1 MSSTPS
7 PQDFI
12 GILLSSE
19 LFKLLFD
26 HNLNGISPSRSLHPK
41 HPPMVVNLIDRV
53 KHSFSKDKKLS
64 SALYGILG
72 FYPHNLEFY
81 RAALAHK
88 SQSYRNRAGKPVN
101 NERLEYLGDAI
112 LEAVVSDIVYHRYP
126 RKREG
131 FLTSTRSKI
140 VQRSSLNKLSA
151 DLGLDRLIKTTAQ
164 PGPRSN
170 NIGGNAFEALMGAV
184 YLDRGYHHCQW
195 FIEKRIIG
203 RLLDID
209 GVANKEVNFKSKLL
223 EWTQKNRILAE
234 YKLEEKAD
242 ENNGTQLFHSSVV
255 LEGIVAGTGE
265 GHSKKES
272 QQIAAKE
279 ALTKLRR
286 EPKFL
291 DSIYRAKEKRTAME
305 ADEVC
310 VVPRID
316 EIEEEI
322 AQEAKPHVSR
332 NAKLAPSR
340 TPKAKKNAAKPAAA
354 EEKGDNKPATGA
366 KRAPKQT
373 ASNEAT
379 TAPAKQNEQP
389 KRNEGRKEQQNAA
402 QKDMKQ
408 GAESSQKENA
418 PSQKDNAQ
426 PQKGNAP
433 SQKETAQNQKETPAA
448 QKEADASQK
457 QQKSTQ
463 KSADNAQRN
472 ADASQKNGE
481 AAPKN
486 AEAAQRKKNASSE
499 EYNAPTS
506 AEPYDETQQ
515 DTSDAD
521 MRQERAPRRRPSR
534 RSRRATA
541 LPPVDGTPR
550 NEAEAEREA
559 IVRQAEEAAY
569 SQE

>member
-1 MSSTPS
+1 
-7 PQDFI
+7 
-12 GILLSSE
+12 
-19 LFKLLFD
+19 
-26 HNLNGISPSRSLHPK
+26 
-41 HPPMVVNLIDRV
+41 MVVNLIDRV

-340 TPKAKKNAAKPAAA
+340 TPKAKKNAAKSAAA
-354 EEKGDNKPATGA
+354 EEKGDNKPAAGA

-373 ASNEAT
+373 AGNEAA
-379 TAPAKQNEQP
+379 TAQAKQNEQP

-408 GAESSQKENA
+408 GAEPSQKENAPSQKENA

-448 QKEADASQK
+448 QKEADTSQK

-506 AEPYDETQQ
+506 AEPYDETLQ

>member
-1 MSSTPS
+1 
-7 PQDFI
+7 
-12 GILLSSE
+12 
-19 LFKLLFD
+19 
-26 HNLNGISPSRSLHPK
+26 
-41 HPPMVVNLIDRV
+41 MVVNLIDRV

-389 KRNEGRKEQQNAA
+389 KRNESRKEQQNAA

-408 GAESSQKENA
+408 GAEPSQRENT

-433 SQKETAQNQKETPAA
+433 SQKETAQNQKDNPAA

-457 QQKSTQ
+457 QQKSAQ
-463 KSADNAQRN
+463 KSADNAQKN
-472 ADASQKNGE
+472 VDASQKNGE
-481 AAPKN
+481 AASKN
-486 AEAAQRKKNASSE
+486 AEAAQRKKNAPSE

>member
-1 MSSTPS
+1 
-7 PQDFI
+7 
-12 GILLSSE
+12 
-19 LFKLLFD
+19 
-26 HNLNGISPSRSLHPK
+26 
-41 HPPMVVNLIDRV
+41 MVINLIDRV
-53 KHSFSKDKKLS
+53 KLSFSKDKKLS

-72 FYPHNLEFY
+72 FYPHNLEYY

-112 LEAVVSDIVYHRYP
+112 LEAVVSDIVFHRYP

-184 YLDRGYHHCQW
+184 YLDRGYRHCQW

-223 EWTQKNRILAE
+223 EWTQKNRIQAE
-234 YKLEEKAD
+234 YTFEEQSD
-242 ENNGTQLFHSSVV
+242 ENNTAIEFRSAVV
-255 LEGIVAGTGE
+255 LEGIVAGKGV

-291 DSIYRAKEKRTAME
+291 DSIYRSKEKRTAME
-305 ADEVC
+305 ADEIC

-322 AQEAKPHVSR
+322 AKEANPHLR
-332 NAKLAPSR
+332 NAKLAPGKAPKARRNAPRPQAANNTANNADNATDKERTQPAAKR
-340 TPKAKKNAAKPAAA
+340 TPRANAATPPAKPAAS
-354 EEKGDNKPATGA
+354 ES
-366 KRAPKQT
+366 Q
-373 ASNEAT
+373 
-379 TAPAKQNEQP
+379 
-389 KRNEGRKEQQNAA
+389 RNEPNREPVRRPKEQTEPQALIPP
-402 QKDMKQ
+402 MP
-408 GAESSQKENA
+408 AEK
-418 PSQKDNAQ
+418 PV
-426 PQKGNAP
+426 
-433 SQKETAQNQKETPAA
+433 PA
-448 QKEADASQK
+448 EA
-457 QQKSTQ
+457 
-463 KSADNAQRN
+463 SADNV
-472 ADASQKNGE
+472 
-481 AAPKN
+481 P
-486 AEAAQRKKNASSE
+486 E
-499 EYNAPTS
+499 E
-506 AEPYDETQQ
+506 EP
-515 DTSDAD
+515 
-521 MRQERAPRRRPSR
+521 RQERQERTERPQRRRYPRRPRRP
-534 RSRRATA
+534 ADVPA
-541 LPPVDGTPR
+541 VDGTPR
-550 NEAEAEREA
+550 NAAEAEREA
-559 IVRQAEEAAY
+559 IVQQAEEAAY
-569 SQE
+569 GENSQND

>member
-1 MSSTPS
+1 M
-7 PQDFI
+7 
-12 GILLSSE
+12 
-19 LFKLLFD
+19 FKLLFD

-41 HPPMVVNLIDRV
+41 HPLMVVNLIDRV

-373 ASNEAT
+373 ANNEAT

-486 AEAAQRKKNASSE
+486 AEAAQRKKNAPSE
-499 EYNAPTS
+499 EYNAATS
-506 AEPYDETQQ
+506 AEPYDETLQ

>member
-1 MSSTPS
+1 
-7 PQDFI
+7 
-12 GILLSSE
+12 
-19 LFKLLFD
+19 
-26 HNLNGISPSRSLHPK
+26 
-41 HPPMVVNLIDRV
+41 MVVNLIDRV

-242 ENNGTQLFHSSVV
+242 ENNGTQLFLSSVV
-255 LEGIVAGTGE
+255 LEGIVAGIGE
-265 GHSKKES
+265 GHSKKEG

-322 AQEAKPHVSR
+322 AQETKTHVSR

-340 TPKAKKNAAKPAAA
+340 TPKAKKNTAKPAVA
-354 EEKGDNKPATGA
+354 EEKTDNKPVQNA
-366 KRAPKQT
+366 KRNPKT
-373 ASNEAT
+373 AADKEAGS
-379 TAPAKQNEQP
+379 APAKLNEQP
-389 KRNEGRKEQQNAA
+389 KRNEGRKEQQNTPQKDVKQSSEPA
-402 QKDMKQ
+402 QKDNPQLQKENAQ
-408 GAESSQKENA
+408 SQKENA
-418 PSQKDNAQ
+418 QPLKETSLNQKEAS
-426 PQKGNAP
+426 AA
-433 SQKETAQNQKETPAA
+433 QKETAP
-448 QKEADASQK
+448 SQK
-457 QQKSTQ
+457 QQKAAQ
-463 KSADNAQRN
+463 KQSDDVQRN
-472 ADASQKNGE
+472 ADASQRNGEASQKNGE
-481 AAPKN
+481 TSQKSSEAARRN
-486 AEAAQRKKNASSE
+486 AEVSQRNADTAQRNADTAQRKKDVAGE
-499 EYNAPTS
+499 E
-506 AEPYDETQQ
+506 
-515 DTSDAD
+515 SDAMPSQD
-521 MRQERAPRRRPSR
+521 LNDEAQQGMSDTDTRQERAPRRRPSR
-534 RSRRATA
+534 RSRRTSA

-550 NEAEAEREA
+550 NEDEAEREA
-559 IVRQAEEAAY
+559 IVREAEEAAY

>member
-1 MSSTPS
+1 M
-7 PQDFI
+7 
-12 GILLSSE
+12 
-19 LFKLLFD
+19 FKLLFD
-26 HNLNGISPSRSLHPK
+26 NNLNGISPSRSLHPK

-373 ASNEAT
+373 ANNEAT

-402 QKDMKQ
+402 QKEMKQ
-408 GAESSQKENA
+408 GAEPSQKENA

-448 QKEADASQK
+448 QKETDASQK
-457 QQKSTQ
+457 QQKSAQ

-486 AEAAQRKKNASSE
+486 AEAAQRKKNAPSE

-521 MRQERAPRRRPSR
+521 TRQERAPRRRPSR
-534 RSRRATA
+534 RSRRTTA

>member
-1 MSSTPS
+1 
-7 PQDFI
+7 
-12 GILLSSE
+12 
-19 LFKLLFD
+19 
-26 HNLNGISPSRSLHPK
+26 
-41 HPPMVVNLIDRV
+41 MVVNLIDRV

-242 ENNGTQLFHSSVV
+242 ENNATQLFHSSVV

-373 ASNEAT
+373 AGNEAT

-408 GAESSQKENA
+408 GAEPSQKENA

-457 QQKSTQ
+457 QQKSAQ

-481 AAPKN
+481 ASQKNGEAAQRN

-499 EYNAPTS
+499 EYNAPAS
-506 AEPYDETQQ
+506 AEPYDETLQ

-534 RSRRATA
+534 RSRRAAA

>member
-1 MSSTPS
+1 M
-7 PQDFI
+7 
-12 GILLSSE
+12 
-19 LFKLLFD
+19 FKLLFD

-41 HPPMVVNLIDRV
+41 HPLMVVNLIDRV

-373 ASNEAT
+373 ANNEAT

-408 GAESSQKENA
+408 GAEPSQKENA

-426 PQKGNAP
+426 PQKGKAP
-433 SQKETAQNQKETPAA
+433 SQKETAQNQKDNPAA

-457 QQKSTQ
+457 QQKSAQ

-486 AEAAQRKKNASSE
+486 AEAAQRKKNAPSE

-515 DTSDAD
+515 DTSDTD

>member
-1 MSSTPS
+1 M
-7 PQDFI
+7 
-12 GILLSSE
+12 
-19 LFKLLFD
+19 FKLLFD
-26 HNLNGISPSRSLHPK
+26 HNLNGICPSRSLHPK
-41 HPPMVVNLIDRV
+41 YPPMVVNLIDRV

-373 ASNEAT
+373 ANNEAT

-408 GAESSQKENA
+408 GAEPSQKENA

-457 QQKSTQ
+457 QQKSAQ

-506 AEPYDETQQ
+506 AEPYDETLQ

-534 RSRRATA
+534 RSRRAAA

>member
-1 MSSTPS
+1 
-7 PQDFI
+7 
-12 GILLSSE
+12 
-19 LFKLLFD
+19 
-26 HNLNGISPSRSLHPK
+26 
-41 HPPMVVNLIDRV
+41 MVVNLIDRV

-354 EEKGDNKPATGA
+354 EEKSDNKPATGA

-373 ASNEAT
+373 ANNEAT

-408 GAESSQKENA
+408 GAEPSQKENA

-457 QQKSTQ
+457 QQKSAQ

-481 AAPKN
+481 ASQKNGEAAQRN

-506 AEPYDETQQ
+506 AEPYDETLQ

-534 RSRRATA
+534 RSRRAAA

>member
-1 MSSTPS
+1 M
-7 PQDFI
+7 
-12 GILLSSE
+12 
-19 LFKLLFD
+19 FKLLFD
-26 HNLNGISPSRSLHPK
+26 HNLNRISPSRSLHTK

-322 AQEAKPHVSR
+322 AQEAKPYVSR

-408 GAESSQKENA
+408 GAEPSQKENA

-457 QQKSTQ
+457 QQKSAQ

-481 AAPKN
+481 AAQRN

-506 AEPYDETQQ
+506 AEPYDETLQ

-534 RSRRATA
+534 RSRRAAA

>member
-1 MSSTPS
+1 
-7 PQDFI
+7 
-12 GILLSSE
+12 
-19 LFKLLFD
+19 
-26 HNLNGISPSRSLHPK
+26 
-41 HPPMVVNLIDRV
+41 MVVNLIDRV

-255 LEGIVAGTGE
+255 LEGIVAGTGLDVVHHYRNRALAVGIVGRLFQAGE
-265 GHSKKES
+265 RVGVQGNRGRLRSSRRFRSGGGGCFRGGGRAAGSEQARCQGQH
-272 QQIAAKE
+272 QQQRNYTPQE
-279 ALTKLRR
+279 NTFFQNVVLERLM
-286 EPKFL
+286 
-291 DSIYRAKEKRTAME
+291 RA
-305 ADEVC
+305 
-310 VVPRID
+310 
-316 EIEEEI
+316 
-322 AQEAKPHVSR
+322 
-332 NAKLAPSR
+332 
-340 TPKAKKNAAKPAAA
+340 
-354 EEKGDNKPATGA
+354 G
-366 KRAPKQT
+366 
-373 ASNEAT
+373 
-379 TAPAKQNEQP
+379 
-389 KRNEGRKEQQNAA
+389 
-402 QKDMKQ
+402 
-408 GAESSQKENA
+408 
-418 PSQKDNAQ
+418 
-426 PQKGNAP
+426 
-433 SQKETAQNQKETPAA
+433 
-448 QKEADASQK
+448 
-457 QQKSTQ
+457 
-463 KSADNAQRN
+463 KSAPPYEKYCSIKSRYGKDEN
-472 ADASQKNGE
+472 D
-481 AAPKN
+481 
-486 AEAAQRKKNASSE
+486 KKVSNSGVNCE
-499 EYNAPTS
+499 N
-506 AEPYDETQQ
+506 
-515 DTSDAD
+515 
-521 MRQERAPRRRPSR
+521 
-534 RSRRATA
+534 
-541 LPPVDGTPR
+541 
-550 NEAEAEREA
+550 N
-559 IVRQAEEAAY
+559 
-569 SQE
+569 

>member
-1 MSSTPS
+1 
-7 PQDFI
+7 
-12 GILLSSE
+12 
-19 LFKLLFD
+19 
-26 HNLNGISPSRSLHPK
+26 
-41 HPPMVVNLIDRV
+41 MVVNLIDRV

-322 AQEAKPHVSR
+322 AQETKPHVSR

-354 EEKGDNKPATGA
+354 EEKGDNKLATGA

-373 ASNEAT
+373 ANNEAT

-408 GAESSQKENA
+408 GAEPSQKENA

-457 QQKSTQ
+457 QQKSAQ

-472 ADASQKNGE
+472 ADASQKNSE

-486 AEAAQRKKNASSE
+486 AEAAQRKKNAPSE
-499 EYNAPTS
+499 EYNAPAS
-506 AEPYDETQQ
+506 AEPYDETLQ

-534 RSRRATA
+534 RSRRAAA

>member
-1 MSSTPS
+1 M
-7 PQDFI
+7 
-12 GILLSSE
+12 
-19 LFKLLFD
+19 FKLLFD
-26 HNLNGISPSRSLHPK
+26 HNLNGICPSRSLHPK
-41 HPPMVVNLIDRV
+41 YPPMVVNLIDRV

-373 ASNEAT
+373 ANNEAT

-408 GAESSQKENA
+408 GAEPSQKENA

-457 QQKSTQ
+457 QQKSAQ

-481 AAPKN
+481 AAQRN
-486 AEAAQRKKNASSE
+486 AEAAQRKKNAPSE

-521 MRQERAPRRRPSR
+521 MRQECAPRRRPSR
-534 RSRRATA
+534 RSRRAAA

>member
-1 MSSTPS
+1 MYIPTFVSCLQNN
-7 PQDFI
+7 PQ
-12 GILLSSE
+12 
-19 LFKLLFD
+19 
-26 HNLNGISPSRSLHPK
+26 
-41 HPPMVVNLIDRV
+41 MVVNLIDRV

-64 SALYGILG
+64 SALYDILG

-112 LEAVVSDIVYHRYP
+112 LEAVVSDIVFHRYP

-151 DLGLDRLIKTTAQ
+151 DLGLDRLIKTTAL

-234 YKLEEKAD
+234 YTLEEKVN
-242 ENNGTQLFHSSVV
+242 EENGTQEFHSAVV
-255 LEGIVAGTGE
+255 LEGIVAGKGV

-310 VVPRID
+310 VVPRIE
-316 EIEEEI
+316 EIEAEI
-322 AQEAKPHVSR
+322 SQTPNPHMSR
-332 NAKLAPSR
+332 NAKLAPGR
-340 TPKAKKNAAKPAAA
+340 APKPKRNAQKPAAANGNADEKTEANGKRAQKPAAATPAAKPADAKRKDVRRDVANAPQNKNADGRMPKANDGEKNAA
-354 EEKGDNKPATGA
+354 E
-366 KRAPKQT
+366 
-373 ASNEAT
+373 S
-379 TAPAKQNEQP
+379 APAL
-389 KRNEGRKEQQNAA
+389 
-402 QKDMKQ
+402 
-408 GAESSQKENA
+408 
-418 PSQKDNAQ
+418 
-426 PQKGNAP
+426 
-433 SQKETAQNQKETPAA
+433 
-448 QKEADASQK
+448 ADATLK
-457 QQKSTQ
+457 
-463 KSADNAQRN
+463 
-472 ADASQKNGE
+472 KNMPAVEKPQEPTTE
-481 AAPKN
+481 AAPADTPQATAVDN
-486 AEAAQRKKNASSE
+486 A
-499 EYNAPTS
+499 T
-506 AEPYDETQQ
+506 
-515 DTSDAD
+515 
-521 MRQERAPRRRPSR
+521 RQEREPRRRPARRQR
-534 RSRRATA
+534 RSTA
-541 LPPVDGTPR
+541 LPAIDGTPR
-550 NEAEAEREA
+550 NVAEAEREA
-559 IVRQAEEAAY
+559 IVQQAEEAAY
-569 SQE
+569 NEL

>member
-1 MSSTPS
+1 
-7 PQDFI
+7 
-12 GILLSSE
+12 
-19 LFKLLFD
+19 
-26 HNLNGISPSRSLHPK
+26 
-41 HPPMVVNLIDRV
+41 MVVNLIDRV

-373 ASNEAT
+373 ANNEAT

-389 KRNEGRKEQQNAA
+389 KRNEGRKEQKNAA

-408 GAESSQKENA
+408 GAEPSQKENAPTQKDNA

-433 SQKETAQNQKETPAA
+433 AQKETAQNQKETPAA
-448 QKEADASQK
+448 QKETDASQK
-457 QQKSTQ
+457 QQKSAQ

-472 ADASQKNGE
+472 ADVSQKNGE

-486 AEAAQRKKNASSE
+486 AEAAQRKKSASSE
-499 EYNAPTS
+499 EDNAPTS
-506 AEPYDETQQ
+506 AEPYDETPQ

-534 RSRRATA
+534 RSRRAAA

>member
-1 MSSTPS
+1 M
-7 PQDFI
+7 
-12 GILLSSE
+12 
-19 LFKLLFD
+19 FKLLFD
-26 HNLNGISPSRSLHPK
+26 HNLNGICPSRSLHPK
-41 HPPMVVNLIDRV
+41 YPPMVVNLIDRV

-373 ASNEAT
+373 ANNEAT
-379 TAPAKQNEQP
+379 TASAKQNEQP

-408 GAESSQKENA
+408 GAEPSQKENA

-457 QQKSTQ
+457 QQKSAQ
-463 KSADNAQRN
+463 KSTDNAQRN

-481 AAPKN
+481 AAQRN

-506 AEPYDETQQ
+506 AEPYDETLQ

-534 RSRRATA
+534 RSRRAAA

>member
-1 MSSTPS
+1 M
-7 PQDFI
+7 
-12 GILLSSE
+12 
-19 LFKLLFD
+19 FKLLFD
-26 HNLNGISPSRSLHPK
+26 HNINGISPTRSLHPK

-373 ASNEAT
+373 ANNEAT

-402 QKDMKQ
+402 QKDTKQ
-408 GAESSQKENA
+408 GAEPSQKENA

-457 QQKSTQ
+457 QQKSAQ

-486 AEAAQRKKNASSE
+486 AEAAQRKKNAPSE

>member
-1 MSSTPS
+1 M
-7 PQDFI
+7 
-12 GILLSSE
+12 
-19 LFKLLFD
+19 FKLLFD

-41 HPPMVVNLIDRV
+41 HPLMVVNLIDRV

-373 ASNEAT
+373 ANNEAT

-389 KRNEGRKEQQNAA
+389 KRNESRKEQQNAA

-408 GAESSQKENA
+408 GAEPSQRENT

-433 SQKETAQNQKETPAA
+433 SQKETAQNQKDNPAA

-457 QQKSTQ
+457 QQKSAQ
-463 KSADNAQRN
+463 KSADNAQKN
-472 ADASQKNGE
+472 VDASQKNGE
-481 AAPKN
+481 AASKN
-486 AEAAQRKKNASSE
+486 AEAAQRKKNAPSE

>member
-1 MSSTPS
+1 
-7 PQDFI
+7 
-12 GILLSSE
+12 
-19 LFKLLFD
+19 
-26 HNLNGISPSRSLHPK
+26 
-41 HPPMVVNLIDRV
+41 MVINLIDRV

-72 FYPHNLEFY
+72 FYPHNLEYY

-112 LEAVVSDIVYHRYP
+112 LEAVVSDIVFHRYP

-151 DLGLDRLIKTTAQ
+151 DLGLDRLIKTTAL
-164 PGPRSN
+164 PGPKSN

-234 YKLEEKAD
+234 YALEQQSD
-242 ENNGTQLFHSSVV
+242 DNNANITFCSTLS
-255 LEGIVAGTGE
+255 LEGIVAGVGT

-305 ADEVC
+305 ADEIC

-322 AQEAKPHVSR
+322 TKQANPQMSPH
-332 NAKLAPSR
+332 AKLAPQR
-340 TPKAKKNAAKPAAA
+340 PQKNKNIAAKTAKKEAKATAKAAVKPVETDSPKSSASNKKQSDNKEKDAQATSAPKPQKQEQSKPNVTNDAPIVAVKETVVEEDNINVSLSEQNVETKEETARQPRPARRRGSRRPRPANNADTA
-354 EEKGDNKPATGA
+354 EET
-366 KRAPKQT
+366 
-373 ASNEAT
+373 
-379 TAPAKQNEQP
+379 
-389 KRNEGRKEQQNAA
+389 
-402 QKDMKQ
+402 
-408 GAESSQKENA
+408 
-418 PSQKDNAQ
+418 
-426 PQKGNAP
+426 
-433 SQKETAQNQKETPAA
+433 KETAEVTAE
-448 QKEADASQK
+448 EANADKNSNA
-457 QQKSTQ
+457 
-463 KSADNAQRN
+463 SADDR
-472 ADASQKNGE
+472 
-481 AAPKN
+481 
-486 AEAAQRKKNASSE
+486 RSS
-499 EYNAPTS
+499 
-506 AEPYDETQQ
+506 
-515 DTSDAD
+515 
-521 MRQERAPRRRPSR
+521 APRDKSR
-534 RSRRATA
+534 RYRRSTA
-541 LPPVDGTPR
+541 LPQVEGTPR
-550 NEAEAEREA
+550 NAAEAEREA
-559 IVRQAEEAAY
+559 IVRMAEEAAY
-569 SQE
+569 SQNGEDE

>member
-1 MSSTPS
+1 
-7 PQDFI
+7 
-12 GILLSSE
+12 
-19 LFKLLFD
+19 
-26 HNLNGISPSRSLHPK
+26 
-41 HPPMVVNLIDRV
+41 MVVNLIDRV

-164 PGPRSN
+164 PGPRNN

-242 ENNGTQLFHSSVV
+242 ENNGTQLFQSSVV
-255 LEGIVAGTGE
+255 LEGIVAGIGE

-322 AQEAKPHVSR
+322 AQETKTHVSR

-340 TPKAKKNAAKPAAA
+340 TPKAKKNTAKPAVA
-354 EEKGDNKPATGA
+354 EEKADNKPVQNA
-366 KRAPKQT
+366 KRNPK
-373 ASNEAT
+373 AAADKEAGS
-379 TAPAKQNEQP
+379 APAKLNEQP
-389 KRNEGRKEQQNAA
+389 KRNEGRKEQQNTPQKDVKQSSEPA
-402 QKDMKQ
+402 QKDNPQPQKDNVT
-408 GAESSQKENA
+408 SQKNDTQALRGNTQPLKENA
-418 PSQKDNAQ
+418 Q
-426 PQKGNAP
+426 PL
-433 SQKETAQNQKETPAA
+433 KETSLNQKEASAA
-448 QKEADASQK
+448 QKETVPSQK
-457 QQKSTQ
+457 QQKAAQ
-463 KSADNAQRN
+463 KQSDDVQRN
-472 ADASQKNGE
+472 ADASQRNGE
-481 AAPKN
+481 ASQKSGEASQKSNEAAQRN
-486 AEAAQRKKNASSE
+486 ADTAQRKKNVAGE
-499 EYNAPTS
+499 E
-506 AEPYDETQQ
+506 
-515 DTSDAD
+515 SDAMPSQD
-521 MRQERAPRRRPSR
+521 LNDEAQQGMSDTDTRQERAPRRRPSR
-534 RSRRATA
+534 RSRRTSA

-559 IVRQAEEAAY
+559 IVREAEEAAY

>member
-1 MSSTPS
+1 
-7 PQDFI
+7 
-12 GILLSSE
+12 
-19 LFKLLFD
+19 
-26 HNLNGISPSRSLHPK
+26 
-41 HPPMVVNLIDRV
+41 MVVNLIDRV

-242 ENNGTQLFHSSVV
+242 ENNATQLFHSSVV
-255 LEGIVAGTGE
+255 LEGIIAGTGE

-354 EEKGDNKPATGA
+354 EEKGDNKPTTGA

-373 ASNEAT
+373 ASNEAA

-402 QKDMKQ
+402 QKEMKQ
-408 GAESSQKENA
+408 GAEPSQKENA
-418 PSQKDNAQ
+418 LSQKDNAQ

-457 QQKSTQ
+457 QQKSAQ

-486 AEAAQRKKNASSE
+486 AEAAQRKKNAPSE

>member
-1 MSSTPS
+1 
-7 PQDFI
+7 
-12 GILLSSE
+12 
-19 LFKLLFD
+19 
-26 HNLNGISPSRSLHPK
+26 
-41 HPPMVVNLIDRV
+41 MVVNLIDRV

-255 LEGIVAGTGE
+255 LEGIVAGRTLEE
-265 GHSKKES
+265 G
-272 QQIAAKE
+272 
-279 ALTKLRR
+279 
-286 EPKFL
+286 
-291 DSIYRAKEKRTAME
+291 
-305 ADEVC
+305 
-310 VVPRID
+310 
-316 EIEEEI
+316 
-322 AQEAKPHVSR
+322 
-332 NAKLAPSR
+332 
-340 TPKAKKNAAKPAAA
+340 KPADCS
-354 EEKGDNKPATGA
+354 EGGA
-366 KRAPKQT
+366 HQT
-373 ASNEAT
+373 APRT
-379 TAPAKQNEQP
+379 GIP
-389 KRNEGRKEQQNAA
+389 
-402 QKDMKQ
+402 
-408 GAESSQKENA
+408 
-418 PSQKDNAQ
+418 
-426 PQKGNAP
+426 
-433 SQKETAQNQKETPAA
+433 
-448 QKEADASQK
+448 
-457 QQKSTQ
+457 
-463 KSADNAQRN
+463 
-472 ADASQKNGE
+472 
-481 AAPKN
+481 
-486 AEAAQRKKNASSE
+486 
-499 EYNAPTS
+499 
-506 AEPYDETQQ
+506 
-515 DTSDAD
+515 
-521 MRQERAPRRRPSR
+521 RQHLPRQ
-534 RSRRATA
+534 
-541 LPPVDGTPR
+541 
-550 NEAEAEREA
+550 REA
-559 IVRQAEEAAY
+559 HGDGGR
-569 SQE
+569 

>member
-1 MSSTPS
+1 M
-7 PQDFI
+7 
-12 GILLSSE
+12 
-19 LFKLLFD
+19 FKLLFD

-41 HPPMVVNLIDRV
+41 HPLMVVNLIDRV

-316 EIEEEI
+316 EIEKEI

-354 EEKGDNKPATGA
+354 EEKGDNKPAPGA

-373 ASNEAT
+373 ASNETT

-408 GAESSQKENA
+408 GAEPSQRENA

-433 SQKETAQNQKETPAA
+433 SQKETAQNQKDNPAA

-486 AEAAQRKKNASSE
+486 AEAAQRKKNAPSE

-506 AEPYDETQQ
+506 AEPYDETLQ

>member
-1 MSSTPS
+1 M
-7 PQDFI
+7 
-12 GILLSSE
+12 
-19 LFKLLFD
+19 FKLLFD
-26 HNLNGISPSRSLHPK
+26 HNINGISPSRSLHPK
-41 HPPMVVNLIDRV
+41 YPPMVVNLIDRV

-354 EEKGDNKPATGA
+354 EEKGDNKPAIGA
-366 KRAPKQT
+366 KRTPKQT
-373 ASNEAT
+373 ANNEAT

-402 QKDMKQ
+402 QKEMKQ
-408 GAESSQKENA
+408 GAEPSQKENT

-457 QQKSTQ
+457 QQKPAQ

-481 AAPKN
+481 AAQRN

-506 AEPYDETQQ
+506 AEPYDETLQ

-534 RSRRATA
+534 RSRRAAA

>member
-1 MSSTPS
+1 
-7 PQDFI
+7 
-12 GILLSSE
+12 
-19 LFKLLFD
+19 
-26 HNLNGISPSRSLHPK
+26 
-41 HPPMVVNLIDRV
+41 MVVNLIDRV

-373 ASNEAT
+373 AGNEAT

-418 PSQKDNAQ
+418 PSQKDNAQPQKDNAQ

-486 AEAAQRKKNASSE
+486 AEAAQRKKNAPSE

>member
-1 MSSTPS
+1 MIN
-7 PQDFI
+7 FI
-12 GILLSSE
+12 DKLKLPFRKDKE
-19 LFKLLFD
+19 LF
-26 HNLNGISPSRSLHPK
+26 SSLY
-41 HPPMVVNLIDRV
+41 
-53 KHSFSKDKKLS
+53 S
-64 SALYGILG
+64 ILG
-72 FYPHNLEFY
+72 FYPRDIAIY
-81 RAALAHK
+81 KQALSHSSNALQTE
-88 SQSYRNRAGKPVN
+88 SGKRLN
-101 NERLEYLGDAI
+101 NERLEFLGDAI
-112 LEAVVSDIVYHRYP
+112 IEAVTSDIVYRHFDK
-126 RKREG
+126 KREG
-131 FLTSTRSKI
+131 FLTTTRSKL
-140 VQRSSLNKLSA
+140 VQRDTLNKMA
-151 DLGLDRLIKTTAQ
+151 QEVGLDKLVRTGGHQ
-164 PGPRSN
+164 SGHNSY
-170 NIGGNAFEALMGAV
+170 IGGNAFEAIVGAV
-184 YLDRGYHHCQW
+184 YLDRGYKYCMW
-195 FIEKRIIG
+195 FLKSRIIAAH
-203 RLLDID
+203 LNLND
-209 GVANKEVNFKSKLL
+209 VAKKEVNFKSKLL

-340 TPKAKKNAAKPAAA
+340 TPKAKKNAAKPAVA

-402 QKDMKQ
+402 QKDTKQ
-408 GAESSQKENA
+408 GAEPSQRENA
-418 PSQKDNAQ
+418 PSLKDNAQ

-433 SQKETAQNQKETPAA
+433 SQKETTQNQKETPAA

-457 QQKSTQ
+457 QQKSAQ

-481 AAPKN
+481 AA
-486 AEAAQRKKNASSE
+486 QRKKNAPSE

-506 AEPYDETQQ
+506 AEPYDETLQ

>member
-1 MSSTPS
+1 
-7 PQDFI
+7 
-12 GILLSSE
+12 
-19 LFKLLFD
+19 
-26 HNLNGISPSRSLHPK
+26 
-41 HPPMVVNLIDRV
+41 MVVNLIDRV

-242 ENNGTQLFHSSVV
+242 ENNATQLFHSSVV

-354 EEKGDNKPATGA
+354 EEKSDNKPAAGA

-373 ASNEAT
+373 AGNEAT

-389 KRNEGRKEQQNAA
+389 KRNESRKEQQNAG

-408 GAESSQKENA
+408 GAEPSQKENA

-426 PQKGNAP
+426 SQKGNAP

-457 QQKSTQ
+457 QQKSAQ

-506 AEPYDETQQ
+506 AEPYDETLQ

-521 MRQERAPRRRPSR
+521 MRQERSPRRRPSR

>member
-1 MSSTPS
+1 M
-7 PQDFI
+7 
-12 GILLSSE
+12 
-19 LFKLLFD
+19 FKLLFD
-26 HNLNGISPSRSLHPK
+26 HNINGISPSRSLHPK

-255 LEGIVAGTGE
+255 LEGIVAGMGE

-373 ASNEAT
+373 ANNEAT
-379 TAPAKQNEQP
+379 TASAKQNEQP

-402 QKDMKQ
+402 QKDTKQ
-408 GAESSQKENA
+408 GAEPSQKENA

-426 PQKGNAP
+426 PQKGNAS
-433 SQKETAQNQKETPAA
+433 SQKETAQNQKETPAT

-457 QQKSTQ
+457 QQKSAQ

-486 AEAAQRKKNASSE
+486 AEAAQRKKNAPSE

>member
-1 MSSTPS
+1 
-7 PQDFI
+7 
-12 GILLSSE
+12 
-19 LFKLLFD
+19 
-26 HNLNGISPSRSLHPK
+26 
-41 HPPMVVNLIDRV
+41 MVVNLIDRV

-354 EEKGDNKPATGA
+354 EEKGDNKPAPGA

-373 ASNEAT
+373 ANNETT

-408 GAESSQKENA
+408 DAESSQKENA
-418 PSQKDNAQ
+418 LSQKDNAQ

-463 KSADNAQRN
+463 KSADNAQKN

-486 AEAAQRKKNASSE
+486 AEAAQRKKNAPSE
-499 EYNAPTS
+499 EYNVPTS
-506 AEPYDETQQ
+506 AEPYDETLQ